1 MDGWAM
7 LAFVVFTVAYFATK
21 KRYPFL
27 LFLSGVSAGVVLGL
41 VLAVVK
47 INQILG

>member
-27 LFLSGVSAGVVLGL
+27 VFCSGVSAGVVLGL
-41 VLAVVK
+41 VLSYFWLDKV
-47 INQILG
+47 LG

>member
-7 LAFVVFTVAYFATK
+7 LAFVIFLVAYFVTK
-21 KRYPFL
+21 KQYPFL
-27 LFLSGVSAGVVLGL
+27 LFCCGVSAGVVLGL

>member
-7 LAFVVFTVAYFATK
+7 FGFGLFLVAYYVTK
-21 KRYPFL
+21 KQYPFL
-27 LFLSGVSAGVVLGL
+27 LFLCGVSAGVVLGL
-41 VLAVVK
+41 LLAVFK

>member
-21 KRYPFL
+21 KRYPSLVFC
-27 LFLSGVSAGVVLGL
+27 SGVSAGVVLGL
-41 VLAVVK
+41 VLSYFWLDKV
-47 INQILG
+47 LG